1 MGNQSINDVERIE
14 VIRADFESVINQRLA
29 DGWIL
34 LHVYS
39 EAIDSDFGPSQIGV
53 YVLGWPGERRA

>member
-1 MGNQSINDVERIE
+1 MDNQSINNVERIE
-14 VIRADFESVINQRLA
+14 VIRSDFEEVINQRLT

-53 YVLGWPGERRA
+53 YVLGWMGERS